1 MEILKNFELDF
12 QKYLRLRKVLRS
24 IELVCLAGLLILFLC
39 SGNNKISDIFSCVAA
54 VLIIPESY
62 LAVYRCGLKETI
74 KKYKLLAE
82 KHIKFYSGM
91 RTEFEKMKNEIISLG
106 KDKSDTEEFNQLIRK
121 EKMNTGWLSTKIKEF
136 EKECNDAQQTI
147 ESLESIKKRLVIF

>member
-24 IELVCLAGLLILFLC
+24 IELVCLAGLLIVFLY
-39 SGNNKISDIFSCVAA
+39 SGFDKVAEIFGCVAA
-54 VLIIPESY
+54 VLIVPELY
-62 LAVYRCGLKETI
+62 LTVYRCGLKDTI

-91 RTEFEKMKNEIISLG
+91 KTEFEKMKNEIISLG
-106 KDKSDTEEFNQLIRK
+106 KDKSDTEELNQLIQK
-121 EKMNTGWLSTKIKEF
+121 EKKGTGWLSTKIKEF
-136 EKECNDAQQTI
+136 EKECNEAKQAI
-147 ESLESIKKRLVIF
+147 KSLESIKKRLVIF